1 MSKQETNN
9 LEIGFFEKNLSIWVG
24 LAIIL
29 GVCLG
34 KLMPSLF
41 AGIAHIEFAHVNLVV
56 AVLIWAMVFP
66 MMVNIDY
73 SNLGSALKSP
83 RAFGISFIVTWLV
96 MPFSMAAL
104 GVLFLKNLFAP
115 FIPAEDANQ
124 YVAGL
129 ILLGAAP
136 CTAMVFV
143 WSRLVKG
150 NANYTLAQVSLNDV
164 VLIFAY
170 APLVSFLLG
179 VTNIKVPW
187 DTLILSVVL
196 YVVVPM
202 VLGFVARKTLLAR
215 SEAALNSFLD
225 HLKPYSIIGLLATVV
240 LLFSFQA
247 ETLLAK
253 PLVIVMIGVPII
265 IQSILMFALSYFGM
279 YKACV
284 PHDIAAPASMISAS
298 NFFELAV
305 AVAISLFGLESG
317 AALATVV
324 GVLVEVPAMLWL
336 VGIANK
342 THGMF
347 KAEAKG

>member
-1 MSKQETNN
+1 MSNS
-9 LEIGFFEKNLSIWVG
+9 EIGFFEKNLSIWVG

-29 GVCLG
+29 GVILG
-34 KLMPSLF
+34 KF
-41 AGIAHIEFAHVNLVV
+41 APAISTTIAHIEFAHVNLVV
-56 AVLIWAMVFP
+56 AILIWAMVFP

-73 SNLGSALKSP
+73 SNMGSAIKSP
-83 RAFGISFIVTWLV
+83 RAFGISFLVTWII
-96 MPFSMAAL
+96 MPFSMAGL
-104 GVLFLKNLFAP
+104 GILFLKHIFAP
-115 FIPAEDANQ
+115 FIPLNDANQ

-164 VLIFAY
+164 ILIFAY

-179 VTNIKVPW
+179 VTDIKVPW
-187 DTLILSVVL
+187 DTLLLSVAL
-196 YVVVPM
+196 FVVVPM
-202 VLGFVARKTLLAR
+202 VAGFLARKALLAR
-215 SEAALNSFLD
+215 SESALNGFLD

-247 ETLLAK
+247 ETLLSK
-253 PLVIVMIGVPII
+253 PLVIAMIGVPII
-265 IQSILMFALSYFGM
+265 IQSALMFALSYFGM
-279 YKACV
+279 CKACV
-284 PHDIAAPASMISAS
+284 PHDVAAPASMISAS

-305 AVAISLFGLESG
+305 AVAISLFGLDSG

-342 THGMF
+342 TNGLF
-347 KAEAKG
+347 KS

>member
-1 MSKQETNN
+1 MQNQE
-9 LEIGFFEKNLSIWVG
+9 ISFFEKNLSIWVG

-29 GVCLG
+29 GVILG
-34 KLMPSLF
+34 KFTPAISTS
-41 AGIAHIEFAHVNLVV
+41 IAHIEFAHVNLVV
-56 AVLIWAMVFP
+56 AILIWAMVFP

-73 SNLGSALKSP
+73 SNMGSAIKSP
-83 RAFGISFIVTWLV
+83 RAFGISFLVTWII
-96 MPFSMAAL
+96 MPFSMAGL
-104 GVLFLKNLFAP
+104 GILFLKHIFAP
-115 FIPAEDANQ
+115 FIPLNDANQ

-164 VLIFAY
+164 ILIFAY

-179 VTNIKVPW
+179 VTDIKVPW
-187 DTLILSVVL
+187 DTLLLSVGL
-196 YVVVPM
+196 FVVVPM
-202 VLGFVARKTLLAR
+202 VAGFLARKALLAR
-215 SEAALNSFLD
+215 SENALNGFLD

-253 PLVIVMIGVPII
+253 PLIIAMIGVPII
-265 IQSILMFALSYFGM
+265 IQSALMFAISYFGM
-279 YKACV
+279 CKACV
-284 PHDIAAPASMISAS
+284 PHDVAAPASMISAS

-305 AVAISLFGLESG
+305 AVAISLFGLDSG

-342 THGMF
+342 TTGLF
-347 KAEAKG
+347 KT

>member
-1 MSKQETNN
+1 MQNQ
-9 LEIGFFEKNLSIWVG
+9 EIGFFEKNLSIWVG

-29 GVCLG
+29 GVILG
-34 KLMPSLF
+34 KF
-41 AGIAHIEFAHVNLVV
+41 APEISTSIAHIEFAHVNLVV
-56 AVLIWAMVFP
+56 AILIWAMVFP

-73 SNLGSALKSP
+73 SNMGSAIKSP
-83 RAFGISFIVTWLV
+83 RAFGISFLVTWII
-96 MPFSMAAL
+96 MPFSMAGL
-104 GVLFLKNLFAP
+104 GILFLKHIFAP
-115 FIPAEDANQ
+115 FIPLNDANQ

-164 VLIFAY
+164 ILIFAY

-187 DTLILSVVL
+187 DTLLLSVGL
-196 YVVVPM
+196 FVVVPT
-202 VLGFVARKTLLAR
+202 VAGFLARKALLAR
-215 SEAALNSFLD
+215 SESALNGFLD

-253 PLVIVMIGVPII
+253 PLVIAMIGVPII
-265 IQSILMFALSYFGM
+265 IQSALMFALSYFGM
-279 YKACV
+279 CKACV
-284 PHDIAAPASMISAS
+284 PHDVAAPASMISAS

-305 AVAISLFGLESG
+305 AVAISLFGLDSG

-342 THGMF
+342 TKMIF
-347 KAEAKG
+347 QTTE